1 MMYVLRLKMSLS
13 AWNADQQK
21 ELPSMAIMMYVL
33 RLIHSMIFWRYH
45 RQYCTQHAAY
55 LMRMESLPVFLSWF
69 TAYATMMR
77 MNCMSATRNEPT
89 AAEPQCVIILRNDL
103 IAGLA
108 KNPAMPPGYW
118 PSNQRSLALWIV

>member
-1 MMYVLRLKMSLS
+1 MSSGEDTLLSPVAYSSESSMRKARKPLQVATLSLPRKSRTSPTMFTVPTVAMLLKMSLS

-55 LMRMESLPVFLSWF
+55 LMRMESLPAFLSWLP
-69 TAYATMMR
+69 R
-77 MNCMSATRNEPT
+77 TRP
-89 AAEPQCVIILRNDL
+89 
-103 IAGLA
+103 
-108 KNPAMPPGYW
+108 
-118 PSNQRSLALWIV
+118 